1 MLHMNTHKAISST
14 ILYTGLSI
22 LFVLT
27 LFPILYTM
35 LSSFKTNLEVMS
47 SGSLL
52 PTSFSVKNYVDAWK
66 LGHFDLYTWN
76 SIYMTFFIVV
86 GTIVTSTMG
95 GYVFSRGK
103 FPGKNLI
110 FVILVSTMF
119 ISAGTLYLYPQLIV
133 AKLFHLNT
141 SLWGVIII
149 NILGFN
155 ITQLYIAR
163 KYIDTIS
170 PEIDEAAKMDGCS
183 FFRIFWNM
191 IFPLIKPLIATIG
204 LLSFMNAW
212 NDYLLPMVFT
222 IGNPNNSP
230 LVVGVVALK
239 SRGETVSS
247 WNLMLAGTT
256 MSIIPMLVVYLF
268 LNRFFIAGLT
278 SGAIKG

>member
-52 PTSFSVKNYVDAWK
+52 PTSFSIKNYVDAWK

-239 SRGETVSS
+239 SRGETVSA